1 MHLEDAPRT
10 PDRVDRPTLIVINLL
25 LAVVLAAL
33 VLGPQVFFYVAL
45 ALVPC
50 ALTMMIALT
59 RGYGQPPL

>member
-1 MHLEDAPRT
+1 MHLDDTSHR
-10 PDRVDRPTLIVINLL
+10 PDRVNHPTLIVINLL

-33 VLGPQVFFYVAL
+33 VFGPQVFFYVAL

-59 RGYGQPPL
+59 RGFGQPPL